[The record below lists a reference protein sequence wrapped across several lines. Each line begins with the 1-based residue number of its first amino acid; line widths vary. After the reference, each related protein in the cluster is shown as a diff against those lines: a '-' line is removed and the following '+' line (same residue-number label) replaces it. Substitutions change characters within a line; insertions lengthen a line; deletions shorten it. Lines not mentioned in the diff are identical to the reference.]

1 MNGRLEQLAHNAS
14 EVVSRM
20 DDDELAMMLDVLAVV
35 LVCRGVFPRR
45 GFGQC
50 ASELRARA
58 DRLPPIAAPIH
69 SDDCGPSPGS

>member
-1 MNGRLEQLAHNAS
+1 MTGKLETLAHNAS

-35 LVCRGVFPRR
+35 LVCRGIFPRR
-45 GFGQC
+45 GFGEC

-58 DRLPPIAAPIH
+58 ERCPRPAAPIL
-69 SDDCGPSPGS
+69 SADCSPP